1 MLMENENENGRKSRN
16 FCNFFF
22 RNKIVFNNSHL
33 LLPATYTLKVLI
45 DIPLLINVSIFFA
58 SLPALMPILQPLT
71 ATPPPFIIFSNLF
84 EPVFLSFTLTDMHG
98 RYSQILLIFFT
109 LIVVWGQFLYS
120 ETRQTEFELG
130 CPNSTL
136 SVFPPSLSKIWKNFT
151 PPVVIC
157 LFRPMIIKH
166 LGKFRTLWTELLASN
181 SWLFSDARKE
191 PAIISFSGGRSL

>member
-1 MLMENENENGRKSRN
+1 MLRGKSRN

-22 RNKIVFNNSHL
+22 RNKIVFHNSHL

-45 DIPLLINVSIFFA
+45 DIPLLINVLIFFA
-58 SLPALMPILQPLT
+58 SLPVLMPILHPLT
-71 ATPPPFIIFSNLF
+71 PRPTPFIIFSNLF

-120 ETRQTEFELG
+120 ETRQTEFERG

-136 SVFPPSLSKIWKNFT
+136 SVFPPTLSKIWKNFT

-157 LFRPMIIKH
+157 LFRPMFIKH
-166 LGKFRTLWTELLASN
+166 LGKF
-181 SWLFSDARKE
+181 
-191 PAIISFSGGRSL
+191 